1 MAEELLE
8 VVTAT
13 GRPIEELPRSAVHS
27 QGHWHQVFHCLVV
40 RSGAPARLVLQ
51 RRSAAKSKFANCL
64 DLTATGHLHAGES
77 PRDGIRELREELGID
92 PGEHALRYVGRR
104 LLADDGGEGLNR
116 ELVHVYFLK
125 DDRPLSSF
133 DPHKPEVSG
142 LVEVAAGD
150 LLELLGGKLAEIRAT
165 ECRTGSTEVTPT
177 TISATDL
184 VPAIDGYWTVLAV
197 MAERYVS
204 GARPIGI

>member
-1 MAEELLE
+1 MPDELLE

-13 GRPIEELPRSAVHS
+13 GRPIEELPRAAVHA
-27 QGHWHQVFHCLVV
+27 QGHWHQVFHCLIV
-40 RSGAPARLVLQ
+40 RSSAPARIVLQ
-51 RRSAAKSKFANCL
+51 RRSATKSKFPNCL
-64 DLTATGHLHAGES
+64 DLSATGHLHAGES
-77 PRDGIRELREELGID
+77 PRDGVRELREELGID

-125 DDRPLSSF
+125 DDRPLIEF
-133 DPHKPEVSG
+133 DPHAPEVSG
-142 LVEVAAGD
+142 LVEVGAGD
-150 LLELLGGKLAEIRAT
+150 LLELLGGRLNEISAT
-165 ECRTGSTEVTPT
+165 EWHTGATELDHT
-177 TISATDL
+177 TITATDL

-204 GARPIGI
+204 GARPIGV